1 MGVRRRVVVDAA
13 ALLILQLCCCCII
26 ALARAAA
33 ATMPSATDIV
43 GDVGERQQQE
53 VGAKYRDPRQPLN
66 ARVDDL
72 LRRMTLAEKIGQMS
86 QIDRENATAGV
97 ISKYFIGS
105 VLRGGGRVPA
115 AGAPPEAWVEM
126 VEEIQRA
133 AVSSTRLGIP
143 VMFGI
148 DAVHGHGYVYKAT
161 VFPHNVGL
169 GCTR

>member
-1 MGVRRRVVVDAA
+1 MGVGSSSRVVVVDAS
-13 ALLILQLCCCCII
+13 ALLMLQLCCCV
-26 ALARAAA
+26 ALVLAAA
-33 ATMPSATDIV
+33 AMAAATDV
-43 GDVGERQQQE
+43 TGWEQQQA

-86 QIDRENATAGV
+86 QIDQENATAGV

-105 VLRGGGRVPA
+105 VLRGGGSVPA

-126 VEEIQRA
+126 VEQIQRA

>member
-1 MGVRRRVVVDAA
+1 MGIHGGGGSCRTVVDAA
-13 ALLILQLCCCCII
+13 ALLLLQLCCCI
-26 ALARAAA
+26 ALTLAAAA
-33 ATMPSATDIV
+33 AT
-43 GDVGERQQQE
+43 DVAGGEQQQ
-53 VGAKYRDPRQPLN
+53 VRAKYRDPKQPLN

-72 LRRMTLAEKIGQMS
+72 LWRMTLAEKIGQMS

-105 VLRGGGRVPA
+105 VLRGGGSVPA

-169 GCTR
+169 RCTR

>member
-1 MGVRRRVVVDAA
+1 MGTHGGGGRCRAVVDAA
-13 ALLILQLCCCCII
+13 ALLILQLCCCV
-26 ALARAAA
+26 ALSQAAA
-33 ATMPSATDIV
+33 ATDVV
-43 GDVGERQQQE
+43 GDGGEQQQ

-86 QIDRENATAGV
+86 QIDQENATAGV

-148 DAVHGHGYVYKAT
+148 DAVHGHGYAYKAT